1 MIQPGDDQVFPALD
15 NLLSWTTKRQ
25 QALAANVANMDT
37 PGYHAKDYSFQEQLT
52 SLTLETTSPNH
63 IAPIQDTTTA
73 QVYEVGTKEKLNG
86 NNVDIER
93 EMTEI
98 SKNGLQYL
106 TLLQYL
112 NQKIRTMREAIS
124 EGGKG

>member
-1 MIQPGDDQVFPALD
+1 MIQPSDDQIFPALE

-37 PGYHAKDYSFQEQLT
+37 PGYHAKDYSFQEQLS
-52 SLTLETTSPNH
+52 SLTMETTSANH
-63 IAPIQDTTTA
+63 IAPIQDNTTA
-73 QVYEVGTKEKLNG
+73 QMFEVGTKEKLNG